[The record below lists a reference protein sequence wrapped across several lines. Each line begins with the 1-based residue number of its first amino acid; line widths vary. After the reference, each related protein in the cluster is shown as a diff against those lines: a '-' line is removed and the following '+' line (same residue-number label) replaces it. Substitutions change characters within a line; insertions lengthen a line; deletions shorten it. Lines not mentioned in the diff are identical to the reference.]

1 MSIGDEIP
9 FRRSKHKRETGS
21 LVFDQERNAAIKGAK
36 DGESETGGER
46 REQAKR

>member
-9 FRRSKHKRETGS
+9 FRRSKHTRETGS
-21 LVFDQERNAAIKGAK
+21 LVFDQERKAAIKDAK
-36 DGESETGGER
+36 DGESDAGREP